1 MPILAQAAYLQASVL
16 AVSDVVLFGAGDF
29 ARIARVYLEA
39 DSPHRV
45 VAFTVNEAFIESDE
59 WEGLPLMPFEELD
72 ETHPQDRCSM
82 FVAIGFSG
90 VNRARR
96 EVYEQCRERGYELIS
111 YVNSRAT
118 YWGEL
123 VLGDNCFVFEENV
136 IQPNVRIGNNVIL
149 WSGNHIGHDS
159 TIEDHVFVASHAVI
173 SGNVTIGE
181 ASFVG
186 VNATFRDGVKVAP
199 RCVIGAGALIMRDTV
214 EGGVYSVRGT
224 EPLDKKSW
232 ELTNF

>member
-1 MPILAQAAYLQASVL
+1 
-16 AVSDVVLFGAGDF
+16 VSDVVLFGLGDF
-29 ARIARVYLEA
+29 ARVARVYLAE
-39 DSPHRV
+39 DSPHEV
-45 VAFTVNEAFIESDE
+45 VAFTANERYIENGELDGLPVVPF
-59 WEGLPLMPFEELD
+59 EGLV
-72 ETHPQDRCSM
+72 ETHPPQQCSM

-96 EVYEQCRERGYELIS
+96 EVYEQCKQLGYELIT

-123 VLGDNCFVFEENV
+123 QIGDNCFVFEENV
-136 IQPNVRIGNNVIL
+136 IQPNVRIGNDVIL

-159 TIEDHVFVASHAVI
+159 TIEDHVFIASHAVV

-181 ASFVG
+181 SSFVG
-186 VNATFRDGVKVAP
+186 VNATFRDAITVAP
-199 RCVIGAGALIMRDTV
+199 RCIIGAGALIMKDTA
-214 EGGVYSVRGT
+214 EGAVYSVRGT

-232 ELTNF
+232 DLNF